1 MYEFTSQNSIGCNI
15 QKKVQKMAI
24 IQFEFI
30 LEIVAPLYVATP
42 LNVALA
48 AKCRTIDAKC
58 RNRR

>member
-1 MYEFTSQNSIGCNI
+1 MHKCVKTQNAH
-15 QKKVQKMAI
+15 KLKLKVQTS
-24 IQFEFI
+24 FSDV
-30 LEIVAPLYVATP
+30 IVAPLYVATP

>member
-1 MYEFTSQNSIGCNI
+1 MAYI
-15 QKKVQKMAI
+15 QSELSFKAI
-24 IQFEFI
+24 F
-30 LEIVAPLYVATP
+30 VAPLYVATP